1 MLDRNQQ
8 LARMSDED
16 STRPHIFITG
26 GSGLIGTASR
36 FIFEKQGWKVSTL
49 DLNEID
55 LDENQI
61 DYVGNIVNIAALE
74 ELLEDVDGILHLAAV
89 SRVIDAEFNKE
100 KCTLVNVG
108 GTERL
113 LNAASA
119 AGCKWFIFG
128 SSREVYGEPTQ
139 LPVKEEHGVNPMNH
153 YGHAKVI
160 GENMAKN
167 HCESNGMSHSILRFS
182 NVYGHPNDHATRL
195 INAFLRRALQDLPLE
210 IHGGG
215 QIFDFTYIDDTV
227 AAIFAAA
234 DNLQTNHQSLSPIH
248 ILPGEP
254 VRIEELAE
262 LIIEA
267 TESDSEIVFT
277 PGRDYDVEIFY
288 GSPERMHRLLNVGC
302 PTNIREGI
310 AQCLDLYLSEISIVE
325 EVIS

>member
-1 MLDRNQQ
+1 MT
-8 LARMSDED
+8 SDT
-16 STRPHIFITG
+16 SSPPHIFISG
-26 GSGLIGTASR
+26 GAGLIGTFCR
-36 FIFEKQGWKVSTL
+36 DFFEKSGWEVSTL

-55 LDENQI
+55 LDENQV
-61 DYVGNIVNIAALE
+61 DYVGDIVNISELE
-74 ELLEDVDGILHLAAV
+74 KILEDVDGILHLAAV
-89 SRVIDAEFNKE
+89 SRVIDAELDKDQ
-100 KCTLVNVG
+100 CTLVNVG

-113 LNAASA
+113 LSAASA

-128 SSREVYGEPTQ
+128 SSREVYGEPAQ
-139 LPVKEEHGVNPMNH
+139 LPVKEEHGVNPINH
-153 YGHAKVI
+153 YGDVKVI
-160 GENMAKN
+160 GEKMVRN
-167 HCESNGMSHSILRFS
+167 HCEANDISHSILRFS
-182 NVYGHPNDHATRL
+182 NVYGHPRDHATRL
-195 INAFLRRALQDLPLE
+195 INAFLRRALLNQPLE

-234 DNLQTNHQSLSPIH
+234 ENLQTNHQSLSPIH

-288 GSPERMHRLLNVGC
+288 GSPERMHRLLNVSC

-310 AQCLDLYLSEISIVE
+310 AQCLDLYLSEISMVE